1 MSNSCTGGA
10 QEVLLELCLIMPA
23 RLSDLLAVL
32 PRIMAPLVR
41 ALKSSPDLVTLAL
54 RTLEYWID
62 RCAGPPLPLWLMF
75 LKAARALGCHPHF
88 CGLPQEWWVAES
100 QHGCDRGDKCPTFSK
115 TRP

>member
-1 MSNSCTGGA
+1 
-10 QEVLLELCLIMPA
+10 MPA

-62 RCAGPPLPLWLMF
+62 RYAHHLNVSGNY
-75 LKAARALGCHPHF
+75 
-88 CGLPQEWWVAES
+88 CGFRV
-100 QHGCDRGDKCPTFSK
+100 
-115 TRP
+115 

>member
-1 MSNSCTGGA
+1 M
-10 QEVLLELCLIMPA
+10 LLELCLIMPA

-62 RCAGPPLPLWLMF
+62 RCTPPP
-75 LKAARALGCHPHF
+75 
-88 CGLPQEWWVAES
+88 
-100 QHGCDRGDKCPTFSK
+100 
-115 TRP
+115 